1 MKHEAQ
7 NVSPLRVLGP
17 VSSVLATTKVS
28 AEISQQA
35 PAEEPSVRHST
46 PTRPAGCSFAQA
58 ANRETAMPR
67 ANHSR

>member
-35 PAEEPSVRHST
+35 PAEDPSARHST
-46 PTRPAGCSFAQA
+46 LTRPLGRAFAQA
-58 ANRETAMPR
+58 ASRETAIPR
-67 ANHSR
+67 ENHSR